1 MDQAEGYLYSRR
13 GETSRI
19 TRSVGSKVES
29 LQVDKMRN
37 MEMEQKSG
45 LCTKSEETGNGNR
58 STWTKYQTELRKL
71 EIEIETENAQKLK
84 L

>member
-45 LCTKSEETGNGNR
+45 LCTKSDENGNGNR
-58 STWTKYQTELRKL
+58 ST
-71 EIEIETENAQKLK
+71 
-84 L
+84 